1 MNYLALAPM
10 KYKRSV
16 VCGMIHR
23 IFRACSNFKTF
34 HESIEKAK
42 VILERNQYPKEF
54 VDKIVEETLN
64 KLVGI
69 QESVDKETT
78 DENDETE
85 KHLFKLQYRGKI
97 SDEFRNS
104 LRKINALCQ
113 VVFKTKKLKTVL
125 PSLKP
130 SVPTSFKSSL
140 VYKIQCPRCSACY
153 VGYTRRHLISR
164 VKEHGQPRKPVARH
178 MEACNH
184 NLDMDDVSI
193 LARSTRTK
201 NVEAHL
207 LTLEALFIAQLKPSI
222 NTRDEY
228 KSHEL
233 VIKLF

>member
-1 MNYLALAPM
+1 MNHRNVALFCNLDHKLRSTKSTIFKGNLKQYDGEIKNHRTVNRLQSTWFTKSTDTGLIMNYLALAPM

-64 KLVGI
+64 KLVGK

-85 KHLFKLQYRGKI
+85 KHLFKIRYRGKT
-97 SDEFRNS
+97 SDEFKNS
-104 LRKINALCQ
+104 LRKIDAPCQ
-113 VVFKTKKLKTVL
+113 VIFKTKKLKTVL

-130 SVPTSFKSSL
+130 SVPTSLKSSL

-153 VGYTRRHLISR
+153 VSYTRRHLISR
-164 VKEHGQPRKPVARH
+164 VKEH
-178 MEACNH
+178 
-184 NLDMDDVSI
+184 
-193 LARSTRTK
+193 
-201 NVEAHL
+201 
-207 LTLEALFIAQLKPSI
+207 
-222 NTRDEY
+222 
-228 KSHEL
+228 
-233 VIKLF
+233 